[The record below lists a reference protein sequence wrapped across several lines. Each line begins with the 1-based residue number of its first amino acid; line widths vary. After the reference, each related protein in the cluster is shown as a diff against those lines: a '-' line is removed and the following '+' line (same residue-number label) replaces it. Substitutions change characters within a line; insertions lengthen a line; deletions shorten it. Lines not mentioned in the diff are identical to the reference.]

1 MSTLVSLD
9 AQPLTTADAP
19 AHYARP
25 RWKRI
30 YSTRIVLLL
39 AWALS
44 FIAVFRA
51 ASVWNEKATD
61 NGEESR
67 SHVRA
72 EVTRWISQQSSAGE
86 KASILALGGIQRGII
101 PHESWLEAMIDDPSK
116 PGNARLSICRFTL
129 DASGSIVDAVE
140 RSIPYEAPR

>member
-9 AQPLTTADAP
+9 AQPLTPANAP
-19 AHYARP
+19 AQYTRP

-30 YSTRIVLLL
+30 YSTRIALVL

-51 ASVWNEKATD
+51 ASVWTEKNVD

-67 SHVRA
+67 SHIRA
-72 EVTRWISQQSSAGE
+72 EVTRWISQRPSPGD
-86 KASILALGGIQRGII
+86 KACVLALGGIQRGLV
-101 PHESWLEAMIDDPSK
+101 PEQSWLEAMIDDPGK
-116 PGNARLSICRFTL
+116 PDNARLSICLFTL

-140 RSIPYEAPR
+140 RSVPYSAQR

>member
-9 AQPLTTADAP
+9 AQPLTPANAQAP
-19 AHYARP
+19 YARP

-30 YSTRIVLLL
+30 YSTRIALVL

-51 ASVWNEKATD
+51 ASVWTEKSVD

-72 EVTRWISQQSSAGE
+72 EVTRWISQRPSPGE
-86 KASILALGGIQRGII
+86 RASVLALGGIQRGLM
-101 PHESWLEAMIDDPSK
+101 PEESWLEAMIDDPGK
-116 PGNARLSICRFTL
+116 PDNARLSICRFTL
-129 DASGSIVDAVE
+129 NASGSIVDAVE
-140 RSIPYEAPR
+140 RSIPYDAPR